1 MNDKI
6 QKINIFPLVMIVA
19 AFAISIKYLPMIAET
34 GLFMIFFI
42 LVAAVTFLIPSALV
56 SAELATGW
64 PEKGGIYVWIKE
76 AFGNSF
82 GFTSVWLQWM
92 QMIFGTVTVL
102 MFISSAFAFVISP
115 ALVNS
120 RVYMILMIIGI
131 YWIFTLLNMRG
142 MKTSSYISSV
152 CVLVGVFIPG
162 ALIIILG
169 TLYVLLGLPIHLN
182 FTLSFNNFIPSF
194 SDIKNIVLLTGF
206 IFVFMG
212 IEVSAGHANDIKN
225 PKRNYPIAIFLVVF
239 LLLFM
244 NVMGSMAVGIV
255 IPHNQI
261 SLVSGI
267 FDAFAIFFS
276 KFHIGWMTQIVAV
289 MVAFG
294 AIGQISTWI
303 LGPVK
308 GLSATADSKDL
319 PSFLQKVNSR
329 GIPVPLLIIQ
339 ASLIS
344 LFAFMIMFIPK
355 INSVFWILLDMAALL
370 YLLMYMMLFAAAI
383 KLRYKKPEIHRAYKV
398 PGGKFGIWVVSGIG
412 FLICVFAF
420 TIGFFPPNQLSVSNV
435 TFYECFLIIGTIIIT
450 AIPFVIAIG

>member
-212 IEVSAGHANDIKN
+212 IEVEVSAGHANDIKN
-225 PKRNYPIAIFLVVF
+225 QNEITL
-239 LLLFM
+239 
-244 NVMGSMAVGIV
+244 
-255 IPHNQI
+255 
-261 SLVSGI
+261 SL
-267 FDAFAIFFS
+267 
-276 KFHIGWMTQIVAV
+276 
-289 MVAFG
+289 
-294 AIGQISTWI
+294 
-303 LGPVK
+303 
-308 GLSATADSKDL
+308 
-319 PSFLQKVNSR
+319 
-329 GIPVPLLIIQ
+329 
-339 ASLIS
+339 
-344 LFAFMIMFIPK
+344 
-355 INSVFWILLDMAALL
+355 
-370 YLLMYMMLFAAAI
+370 
-383 KLRYKKPEIHRAYKV
+383 
-398 PGGKFGIWVVSGIG
+398 
-412 FLICVFAF
+412 
-420 TIGFFPPNQLSVSNV
+420 
-435 TFYECFLIIGTIIIT
+435 
-450 AIPFVIAIG
+450 